1 MSARKSSSI
10 WDHFTV
16 DLLLLLGLTSNFC
29 TIQFRFRFRPDSTF
43 TIRYY
48 PVPAG

>member
-16 DLLLLLGLTSNFC
+16 DLLLLLGLTIDFC
-29 TIQFRFRFRPDSTF
+29 TIRFRFRPDSTF